1 MILVPFLPFRR
12 DAEVL
17 ETSDLQLN
25 IVSIK
30 TELEAN
36 RGVWH
41 DVTLAEYGLT
51 SLRVLGGRGFRS
63 DLYYKLFK
71 DNFKGV
77 SPDPP
82 IWVKDFC
89 VKHRQYLVLL
99 GWMRYFEERGAK
111 HYWCQEHQVE
121 HPLSIVKRCKK
132 PLSEFKALASRLT
145 ALGLFERARP
155 YHKFVEEPEVV
166 PLLPHSSPA
175 TPTT

>member
-12 DAEVL
+12 AAEVL

-121 HPLSIVKRCKK
+121 HVELRRPQHFDGGELVEVA
-132 PLSEFKALASRLT
+132 PDGGSR
-145 ALGLFERARP
+145 ACRHRGSRP
-155 YHKFVEEPEVV
+155 V
-166 PLLPHSSPA
+166 
-175 TPTT
+175 